1 LPQLLEEFGSI
12 EVVFGGDLYH
22 PAQLGRST
30 KEAMDGFYESEQKV
44 KNNMEHAA
52 NTLIRK

>member
-1 LPQLLEEFGSI
+1 M